1 MEKYVIIKLNIY
13 RMMLRSNRQN
23 MFTMYKKYIY
33 VFCDF
38 WQKLRCSW
46 DYVHYPANSDMDVG
60 IDANSHGW
68 LILHRWRTLSIDI
81 T

>member
-1 MEKYVIIKLNIY
+1 MI
-13 RMMLRSNRQN
+13 LRSNRQN

-46 DYVHYPANSDMDVG
+46 DYV
-60 IDANSHGW
+60 I
-68 LILHRWRTLSIDI
+68 SIDNVRHRCKI
-81 T
+81 SHPWLFASIPTSMSELAG